1 MDEMMEMTVSDTA
14 PQVDETDSIAAGG
27 APVDDETV
35 LMSDGE
41 DTTPPPEAQ
50 KTASEGT
57 GEIVYR
63 FNHETRTLP
72 SEDAPQFI
80 QKLLKTKYDYEHKV
94 MPQLD
99 RLRAL
104 TGAREEDLPAVVE
117 RLEKV
122 CEEAEYQ
129 HFLEVSG
136 GNETIA
142 RGLTEAARRTRAAQS
157 TTTAEHGERAE
168 ADAADEAVRRM
179 GEQLQQL
186 QEEFPEIGDFCDL
199 PESVVQEANEQ
210 RVTLLDGYLRYLYRN
225 SRRAAAEKS
234 AEEKAAA
241 ASAGSLRG
249 EADDA
254 EKADDQSSAFSAAFR
269 SKFS

>member
-14 PQVDETDSIAAGG
+14 PQVEETDSITAGG
-27 APVDDETV
+27 APVGDETV
-35 LMSDGE
+35 LPPDGE
-41 DTTPPPEAQ
+41 DTTPPPEVQDTPSA
-50 KTASEGT
+50 ED

-72 SEDAPQFI
+72 SKEAPQFI
-80 QKLLKTKYDYEHKV
+80 QKLLKTQHDYEHKV
-94 MPQLD
+94 VPQLD

-129 HFLEVSG
+129 RFLQVSG
-136 GNETIA
+136 GDETIA
-142 RGLTEAARRTRAAQS
+142 RGLAEAARRTRAAQS
-157 TTTAEHGERAE
+157 TTTAEHGEKAAAEAAE
-168 ADAADEAVRRM
+168 ADVRRM
-179 GEQLQQL
+179 GEQLLQL
-186 QEEFPEIGDFCDL
+186 QEEFPEITDFGDL
-199 PESVVQEANEQ
+199 PESVLREVNEQ
-210 RVTLLDGYLRYLYRN
+210 QVTLLDGYLRYLYRN
-225 SRRAAAEKS
+225 SRRAAAEKQ
-234 AEEKAAA
+234 AEEQAAA

-269 SKFS
+269 RKFS